1 MNPIGIDELSQKFGS
16 RYSLVI
22 ATAKRARQLKEG
34 APPLVETTSRNPIS
48 IALEEIMAGKVL
60 LGNAPE
66 EAVSD
71 QAPRVQDYLSRRGS
85 LQDQIA
91 AYALATDDDEADED
105 DDEFDKDELE
115 GFGVEEEEEEKELDF
130 EDGEEDLHFPLG
142 EEDAEEDD
150 EDLLP
155 PEDDDEPE
163 EDAEEDDDQE

>member
-60 LGNAPE
+60 LGKAPE

-85 LQDQIA
+85 LQDQIV
-91 AYALATDDDEADED
+91 AYALGTDDDDED
-105 DDEFDKDELE
+105 DEDEDDKDELE

-130 EDGEEDLHFPLG
+130 EDGEGDLHFPLG
-142 EEDAEEDD
+142 EEEEEEDD

-155 PEDDDEPE
+155 PDEDDEPE
-163 EDAEEDDDQE
+163 EDAEEDDDEE